1 MRKILLIALLFAS
14 LLSCKKD
21 KDPGLSSPE
30 GSWTYTTP
38 DGKIGVTFDVVVASS
53 GFDVQNQAIRVNG
66 VDGKAEKTV
75 TAFTSTG
82 FQKIRIN
89 ANDSKL
95 VSPYDINFNNG
106 VVSGDFKTITVPT
119 ATYSY
124 PYGTTNNLSS
134 ITITRK

>member
-1 MRKILLIALLFAS
+1 MSRIIIICFVFVS
-14 LLSCKKD
+14 ILSCKKD
-21 KDPGLSSPE
+21 KDPSLSSPE

-38 DGKIGVTFDVVVASS
+38 DSKIGVTFDVVTASS
-53 GFDVQNQAIRVNG
+53 GFDVKNQTIKVNG
-66 VDGKAEKTV
+66 VDAKAEKTV

-89 ANDSKL
+89 ANDA
-95 VSPYDINFNNG
+95 VVTYPYDINFNNG

-124 PYGTTNNLSS
+124 PYGTTNNLSN